1 MRRATLEAVVAATPE
16 EGAAATLAAAAVVAT
31 PEEGAAVTSRE
42 AATPEAGATSV
53 AAGTAWALATSPAD
67 T

>member
-16 EGAAATLAAAAVVAT
+16 AAVAVTPEEGAAATLEAAVAAT
-31 PEEGAAVTSRE
+31 SQE
-42 AATPEAGATSV
+42 AATLEAGATSV
-53 AAGTAWALATSPAD
+53 AVGTPWGPATSPAD